1 MMHHLPWQQIEARSV
16 AHLQKLNKGM
26 ENKIIELQQKL
37 TDQVG
42 GVVGGVVYMY
52 IGCTWGVVGVW

>member
-42 GVVGGVVYMY
+42 GVVGVWCTCTLGVH
-52 IGCTWGVVGVW
+52 GVW